1 MADWIGHLE
10 RLIAA
15 MDAPVLEG
23 AGKVSHKQAVARA
36 EGEYEKY
43 RARMNELPSVAEEAY
58 LDTIKQAQRQI
69 EGK

>member
-1 MADWIGHLE
+1 M
-10 RLIAA
+10 
-15 MDAPVLEG
+15 
-23 AGKVSHKQAVARA
+23 SHKQAVARA

-43 RARMNELPSVAEEAY
+43 GARMNELPSVAEEAY